1 MRVFLDANI
10 LFSAAKSPGAIR
22 QLVHQIQICGHE
34 CVADEYVIAE
44 ARRNLE
50 QKFPATRPDFE
61 NLLRAISRLAT
72 PPALSIPSLDL
83 LLPEKDR
90 PVLASAIQ
98 HRCQVLLTGD
108 KTHFGRLYG
117 QTIGGVFIYSP
128 QGVAEILAGVT
139 GANGGKVRR
148 LRK

>member
-10 LFSAAKSPGAIR
+10 LFSAAKSPGATR
-22 QLVHQIQICGHE
+22 QLVDQIPIRGHE

-50 QKFPATRPDFE
+50 QKFPAALSDFE
-61 NLLRAISRLAT
+61 NLLRAISRHAS
-72 PPALSIPSLDL
+72 PPALSAPGLDL

-98 HRCQVLLTGD
+98 HRCQALLTGD

-117 QTIGGVFIYSP
+117 QTIAGVSIYSP
-128 QGVAEILAGVT
+128 QALAKILA
-139 GANGGKVRR
+139 
-148 LRK
+148 

>member
-10 LFSAAKSPGAIR
+10 LFSAAKSSGAIR
-22 QLVHQIQICGHE
+22 QLVDQIQICGHE

-50 QKFPATRPDFE
+50 QKFPAARPDFE
-61 NLLRAISRLAT
+61 NLLRAISRLAS

-90 PVLASAIQ
+90 PVLASGIQ

-117 QTIGGVFIYSP
+117 QTIAGVFIYSP
-128 QGVAEILAGVT
+128 SGLAEILA
-139 GANGGKVRR
+139 
-148 LRK
+148 